1 MDNRNI
7 ILAGFLILLS
17 INIVSSL
24 GLNSP
29 YWKDNPLKMYAGE
42 TKYVQFALENSVNEQ
57 ENAQVVVSL
66 IDSGG
71 IAEIVGNTE
80 FIVPPGSKDQKV
92 ILKISLPKDA
102 EIERVYNV
110 KFAVRP
116 IGTSQAGNVQ
126 LNINYDAEFPVLVVE
141 KSEASQDQVP
151 GEESKLNII
160 FLIIPALLI
169 VIILILYLVYK
180 KSRFK

>member
-7 ILAGFLILLS
+7 ILTGFLILFS
-17 INIVSSL
+17 ISLVSSL

-42 TKYVQFALENSVNEQ
+42 TKYIQFSLENSVNEQ
-57 ENAQVVVSL
+57 ENAKVVVSL
-66 IDSGG
+66 VDSGG

-80 FIVPPGSKDQKV
+80 FIVPPGSKDQKI

-102 EIERVYNV
+102 EIERVYNI
-110 KFAVRP
+110 KFSVRP
-116 IGTSQAGNVQ
+116 TSTSQTGNVQ
-126 LNINYDAEFPVLVVE
+126 LNIGYDAEFPVLVTE
-141 KSEASQDQVP
+141 KSEVSQDQVP

-160 FLIIPALLI
+160 FLIIPAVLI
-169 VIILILYLVYK
+169 AIILILYFVYK
-180 KSRFK
+180 KKQV